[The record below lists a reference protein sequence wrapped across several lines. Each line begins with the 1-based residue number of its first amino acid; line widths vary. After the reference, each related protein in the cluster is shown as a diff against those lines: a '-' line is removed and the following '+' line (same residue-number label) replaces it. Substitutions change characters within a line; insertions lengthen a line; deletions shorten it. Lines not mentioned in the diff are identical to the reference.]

1 MNYPDSVRFL
11 YELGNELKSAKYDL
25 GRMARVLEALG
36 HPERRPG
43 RFVHVAGTNGKGSTC
58 AMIEAALRA
67 AGRRTGLY
75 TSPHLREPTERI
87 RIDGEAVSDRLF
99 VQAFETVRGVAEELL
114 TRGAIDLHPSYFE
127 MVTAMGFLLFRE
139 QQVEIAVIEV
149 GLGGRLDA
157 TNLVEPE
164 LCVITPIDFD
174 HEAFLG
180 KDLASIAAE
189 KAGILKAGVPAVAAV
204 QREDVAAVL
213 RARAEAVGCELRHTD
228 EWCVTQLA
236 LDAEGS
242 RFRLS
247 GRQTLDVVCPLA
259 GTHQVQNAVT
269 AVAALDR
276 LGLAGSAIADGMA
289 AVRWPGRLEHIGKF
303 VLDGAHNPAGARA
316 LGAYV
321 REFYGGRRKRLIF
334 GAMRDKAID
343 EMAGALFPLFDEVIV
358 TAPRQPRALDPA
370 SYREVVEH
378 AALVEAADLPAAL
391 ERVRGGGEPVFISGS
406 LFLVAEARELL
417 SGGV

>member
-43 RFVHVAGTNGKGSTC
+43 CFVHVAGTNGKGSTC
-58 AMIEAALRA
+58 AMLEAALRA
-67 AGRRTGLY
+67 DGRRTGLY
-75 TSPHLREPTERI
+75 TSPHLRQPTERI
-87 RIDGEAVSDRLF
+87 RIDGEPVSDSLF

-114 TRGAIDLHPSYFE
+114 ARGAIDLHPSYFE

-139 QQVEIAVIEV
+139 QRVDIAVIEV

-157 TNLVEPE
+157 TNPVEPE

-174 HEAFLG
+174 HESFLG
-180 KDLASIAAE
+180 KDLPSIASE
-189 KAGILKAGVPAVAAV
+189 KAGILKPGVPAVVAH
-204 QREDVAAVL
+204 QRDEVAPVL
-213 RARAEAVGCELRHTD
+213 REQAARVGCELRHTD

-236 LDAEGS
+236 LDAGGS
-242 RFRLS
+242 RFRLT
-247 GRQTLDVVCPLA
+247 GRQTIDVVCPLA
-259 GTHQVQNAVT
+259 GSHQVENAVT
-269 AVAALDR
+269 AVAALDC
-276 LGLAGSAIADGMA
+276 LGLREEAISDGIA
-289 AVRWPGRLEHIGKF
+289 AVRWPGRLEHIGNF

-316 LGAYV
+316 LASYV

-378 AALVEAADLPAAL
+378 PKLVEAVDLPAAL
-391 ERVRGGGEPVFISGS
+391 ERVQGSPDPVFISGS
-406 LFLVAEARELL
+406 LFLVAEARDLL
-417 SGGV
+417 EHKA